1 MPYVILQFIDF
12 LYSQTISTPGGMY
25 MKLVAFVSDYKMTV
39 DTLDRLKP
47 EKLGIVLV
55 QNGVYHATMKENGKP
70 SSLLN
75 YSADYYVLQ
84 EDLETRGLSSANV
97 LDNKVKVIKFGDVV
111 DLIFNDYEKS
121 AWL

>member
-1 MPYVILQFIDF
+1 
-12 LYSQTISTPGGMY
+12 
-25 MKLVAFVSDYKMTV
+25 MKLVAFVSDYRMTV

-47 EKLGIVLV
+47 EKLGIILV
-55 QNGVYHATMKENGKP
+55 QNGVYHATTKENGNP

-84 EDLETRGLSSANV
+84 DDLETRGLTGSDIV
-97 LDNKVKVIKFGDVV
+97 DDKVKVITLGDVV
-111 DLIFNDYEKS
+111 DLMFNDYEKT

>member
-1 MPYVILQFIDF
+1 
-12 LYSQTISTPGGMY
+12 
-25 MKLVAFVSDYKMTV
+25 MKLVAFVSDYRMTV

-47 EKLGIVLV
+47 EKLGIILV
-55 QNGVYHATMKENGKP
+55 QNGVYHATTKENGNA

-84 EDLETRGLSSANV
+84 DDLETRGLTASDV
-97 LDNKVKVIKFGDVV
+97 DGKVKVISFGDIV
-111 DLIFNDYEKS
+111 DLIFNDYDKS

>member
-1 MPYVILQFIDF
+1 
-12 LYSQTISTPGGMY
+12 
-25 MKLVAFVSDYKMTV
+25 MKLVAFVSDYRMTV

-55 QNGVYHATMKENGKP
+55 QNGVYHATTKENGNP

-84 EDLETRGLSSANV
+84 DDLETRGLTGSDV
-97 LDNKVKVIKFGDVV
+97 DGKVKVISFGDIV
-111 DLIFNDYEKS
+111 DLIFNDYDKS

>member
-1 MPYVILQFIDF
+1 
-12 LYSQTISTPGGMY
+12 
-25 MKLVAFVSDYKMTV
+25 MKLIAFVSDYRMSV

-55 QNGVYHATMKENGKP
+55 QNGIYHATTKEKGNP

-84 EDLETRGLSSANV
+84 EDLETRGYTSS
-97 LDNKVKVIKFGDVV
+97 DIDSKVKVVTFGDVV
-111 DLIFNDYEKS
+111 DLIFNDYEKT

>member
-1 MPYVILQFIDF
+1 
-12 LYSQTISTPGGMY
+12 

-39 DTLDRLKP
+39 DTLERMKP

-55 QNGVYHATMKENGKP
+55 QNGVYHATTKENGNP
-70 SSLLN
+70 SPLLN

-84 EDLETRGLSSANV
+84 EDLETRGLTG
-97 LDNKVKVIKFGDVV
+97 DNIVDAKVKVINFGDIV
-111 DLIFNDYEKS
+111 DLMFNDYDKS

>member
-1 MPYVILQFIDF
+1 
-12 LYSQTISTPGGMY
+12 

-55 QNGVYHATMKENGKP
+55 QNGVYHATTKENGKP

-84 EDLETRGLSSANV
+84 EDLETRGLSGANV
-97 LDNKVKVIKFGDVV
+97 VDGKVKVIKFGDIV
-111 DLIFNDYEKS
+111 DLMFNEYDKS

>member
-1 MPYVILQFIDF
+1 
-12 LYSQTISTPGGMY
+12 
-25 MKLVAFVSDYKMTV
+25 MKLVTFVSDYKMTV

-55 QNGVYHATMKENGKP
+55 QNGVYHATTKENGNA

-75 YSADYYVLQ
+75 YSADYYVLLN
-84 EDLETRGLSSANV
+84 DLETRGLTADDVVN
-97 LDNKVKVIKFGDVV
+97 DKVKVIDFGGVV
-111 DLIFNDYEKS
+111 DLIFNDYDKT